1 MDELLPE
8 ELKLSFLPLVAVF
21 GLNTSIISNKIL
33 WELLTNVDQRTIN
46 YIKIDHLETQIPQ
59 GKPERTSYEW
69 YIPKGIL
76 KSTWLQK
83 HVHQIP
89 AVVVCFADLDWNDPA
104 WPEKKAEVIEKV
116 QQLKSIIGTRRCKVA
131 LVLIQRGIPL
141 PPGED
146 PLAAERAGILCQ
158 ACDIPA
164 KYLLALPSHADHLH
178 GYTRRLE
185 SAFLDMA
192 QNYYLGEARR
202 VKSHREQLNKIN
214 HAYLYVRHSFKI
226 AVYCEL
232 RQDQSNALKHYTQAY
247 ENLLQVRIS
256 DNNLNEI
263 KTVAIIIA
271 YKIWRINFLQNQPR
285 ESINHF
291 KNHIDHF
298 RGIAGHKELEF
309 EQQAWLAQ
317 QYEIFAMLFE
327 EAVAA
332 GLSATQKEHP
342 GFYFQQA
349 GLHAQLRKKLSKESL
364 ESGIRPADEAPLN
377 TPTGFY
383 GQRPWRREKISMEPA
398 APAIESEEISY
409 LKLVESKYDHCKHII
424 SLLSRALVHFE
435 NQKSPGHKRR
445 LMSTIALEHYE
456 AGNFREAVRIL
467 HPLFWELRCDDWWSL
482 LTNLLKEGLKASYM
496 AGLRS
501 DYFTIGAE
509 LCSVYSCLS
518 KEEKERIFSNLL
530 LILEGKQPLPEE
542 GTKDSA
548 SSVWEAKSCVATI
561 ALNTVASLIDVRAAF
576 QKNVYSCEE
585 DVIVE
590 VYLRNLTFVPLTVSR
605 VAVTLSNPM
614 YSEICQTSEP
624 VVINTGQKEVKLTF
638 SVHCSPADVGIG
650 FSILSVSTFMGN
662 LSGRYVLF
670 HSEGFQAE
678 EFSLLKISPELNAP
692 RRPWN
697 AYYVGEGMPQPTVE
711 IRPRKAKVTLEFNHD
726 QPALSKDWYPV
737 TIYCINNESA
747 DIEAIELF
755 VSPHLEKQPV
765 GHYVRIASS
774 LSSIEDSSSMKEIT
788 VKIPILKA
796 NSKSISQ
803 IFVESAM
810 AGNVTVNVKV
820 VYTIAIKRGNITLSC
835 PSVSSYST
843 SMQVVD
849 AFKAVSENKTIG
861 FQPLSKVFLHQEFL
875 LMCYIKANSQHSLTI
890 KSCEF
895 KSSDFEAD
903 SSSGTLKDLV
913 INSDECA
920 TEVWA
925 LKPIKTRS
933 YVGNGEICV
942 TWMRKGSSSPY
953 ITSVIPLPSLSVDES
968 PLDLKMEIPPQAFIR
983 QPILAKVIL
992 KSLHNVSQKLRISMD
1007 SNDAFM
1013 FAGNKMMD
1021 LTIEPLATKT
1031 LTYNLYPLLA
1041 GYVALPTFR
1050 LSPVTVITESE
1061 IVWTPEFLSELVER
1075 SIPSHIYVL
1084 PQSKLKNKTLAEE

>member
-1 MDELLPE
+1 
-8 ELKLSFLPLVAVF
+8 
-21 GLNTSIISNKIL
+21 
-33 WELLTNVDQRTIN
+33 
-46 YIKIDHLETQIPQ
+46 
-59 GKPERTSYEW
+59 RTSYEW
-69 YIPKGIL
+69 CIPKGIL

-263 KTVAIIIA
+263 KSVAIIIA

-409 LKLVESKYDHCKHII
+409 LKLVESKYEHCDFGDVI
-424 SLLSRALVHFE
+424 
-435 NQKSPGHKRR
+435 PGHGGIMDRFDCQY
-445 LMSTIALEHYE
+445 LMA
-456 AGNFREAVRIL
+456 
-467 HPLFWELRCDDWWSL
+467 
-482 LTNLLKEGLKASYM
+482 
-496 AGLRS
+496 
-501 DYFTIGAE
+501 
-509 LCSVYSCLS
+509 
-518 KEEKERIFSNLL
+518 
-530 LILEGKQPLPEE
+530 
-542 GTKDSA
+542 
-548 SSVWEAKSCVATI
+548 
-561 ALNTVASLIDVRAAF
+561 
-576 QKNVYSCEE
+576 
-585 DVIVE
+585 
-590 VYLRNLTFVPLTVSR
+590 TFVKVYISSFIRSPSPQHFYSQESTVSR
-605 VAVTLSNPM
+605 RAKGNEEVEEVGCQEISSD
-614 YSEICQTSEP
+614 SEVEHADHNNAGLTHQGLDVIDQVEDALENIEEHISD
-624 VVINTGQKEVKLTF
+624 VVNSPENDDEVESEVKTAIETEDEESEAKKEDLG
-638 SVHCSPADVGIG
+638 AD
-650 FSILSVSTFMGN
+650 
-662 LSGRYVLF
+662 
-670 HSEGFQAE
+670 
-678 EFSLLKISPELNAP
+678 
-692 RRPWN
+692 
-697 AYYVGEGMPQPTVE
+697 
-711 IRPRKAKVTLEFNHD
+711 
-726 QPALSKDWYPV
+726 
-737 TIYCINNESA
+737 
-747 DIEAIELF
+747 DIEDE
-755 VSPHLEKQPV
+755 P
-765 GHYVRIASS
+765 
-774 LSSIEDSSSMKEIT
+774 
-788 VKIPILKA
+788 LKA
-796 NSKSISQ
+796 VGA
-803 IFVESAM
+803 VES
-810 AGNVTVNVKV
+810 
-820 VYTIAIKRGNITLSC
+820 
-835 PSVSSYST
+835 
-843 SMQVVD
+843 
-849 AFKAVSENKTIG
+849 
-861 FQPLSKVFLHQEFL
+861 
-875 LMCYIKANSQHSLTI
+875 
-890 KSCEF
+890 
-895 KSSDFEAD
+895 
-903 SSSGTLKDLV
+903 
-913 INSDECA
+913 
-920 TEVWA
+920 
-925 LKPIKTRS
+925 
-933 YVGNGEICV
+933 
-942 TWMRKGSSSPY
+942 
-953 ITSVIPLPSLSVDES
+953 SVDEHEEVS
-968 PLDLKMEIPPQAFIR
+968 GVKKSEDETV
-983 QPILAKVIL
+983 VI
-992 KSLHNVSQKLRISMD
+992 
-1007 SNDAFM
+1007 
-1013 FAGNKMMD
+1013 
-1021 LTIEPLATKT
+1021 
-1031 LTYNLYPLLA
+1031 
-1041 GYVALPTFR
+1041 
-1050 LSPVTVITESE
+1050 
-1061 IVWTPEFLSELVER
+1061 
-1075 SIPSHIYVL
+1075 VL
-1084 PQSKLKNKTLAEE
+1084 PPETRVEEQEIEQPYVMKDEKKILTTTMKNLLVLPAGSPQKTADPGVHSLLPSKQRS